1 MKVIIYSL
9 FFCVAL
15 VGCYAMDSSED
26 EPRPH
31 GDSFPWRT
39 QRSNA
44 LSRKYN
50 NFDPPE
56 KYTKT
61 FSGDSTK
68 NMHKAARPD
77 SVFIEFVSYK
87 NRYGIFKVV
96 NFTGNAVWLYARKYY
111 DSPYLLHGIQI
122 KTLDGWKRQ
131 FSELFWCGL
140 DFSPYVEIKLK
151 PGQQML
157 FYIPAPNRHFPR
169 KANRFAQQWRVSL
182 SVHGKKLRDTTKR
195 FIPRPKRKYVGRIWS
210 APVPLPPVDEMAD
223 DFHLW
228 R

>member
-1 MKVIIYSL
+1 MKAIIYSL
-9 FFCVAL
+9 FFCMAL
-15 VGCYAMDSSED
+15 VGCYAMDSSEN
-26 EPRPH
+26 EPRSH
-31 GDSFPWRT
+31 GGSFPWNN

-44 LSRKYN
+44 LSRQYK

-61 FSGDSTK
+61 FSEDSTK
-68 NMHKAARPD
+68 NVHKTARPD

-87 NRYGIFKVV
+87 KRSGIFKVV
-96 NFTGNAVWLYARKYY
+96 NFTGNAVWLYARKYH
-111 DSPYLLHGIQI
+111 DSPYLLHSIQI
-122 KTLDGWKRQ
+122 KTLDGWKGR
-131 FSELFWCGL
+131 FSRLFWCGL

-157 FYIPAPNRHFPR
+157 FYIPVPDQHFPQ
-169 KANRFAQQWRVSL
+169 KAKQFAQQWRVGL
-182 SVHGKKLRDTTKR
+182 SVHGKRLRNTNKR
-195 FIPRPKRKYVGRIWS
+195 SIPRPKRKAINRIWS
-210 APVPLPPVDEMAD
+210 APLPLPPVDEMAD